1 MCMEIGEKLREARVS
16 AGQTQEK
23 VAETIG
29 VSRQTIS
36 NWENNRS
43 YPDIISV
50 LSLSDLYHVSLD
62 TLLKEDQGMIAH
74 LEESTNVVKSRRD
87 MSRLILLATYLVI
100 WAFSILS
107 FWLGARQDA
116 MGYSILVFYVILPM
130 TTIILSICIGKDDVW
145 ASSKWILLL
154 FFGFMYMLASYAT
167 FSLANMI
174 SLSFEQI
181 RWPQLENMIG
191 GILCSAFGMM
201 VGSLVRRV
209 CEWKKGRENLAEAQ
223 NPSGGA

>member
-1 MCMEIGEKLREARVS
+1 MCMEIGEKLREARVA

-116 MGYSILVFYVILPM
+116 MGYSILVFYVILPPCFCIK
-130 TTIILSICIGKDDVW
+130 TFFKTICFHQISRTAQQVHVHDYFPVGRF
-145 ASSKWILLL
+145 ILL
-154 FFGFMYMLASYAT
+154 
-167 FSLANMI
+167 
-174 SLSFEQI
+174 
-181 RWPQLENMIG
+181 
-191 GILCSAFGMM
+191 
-201 VGSLVRRV
+201 
-209 CEWKKGRENLAEAQ
+209 
-223 NPSGGA
+223 

>member
-1 MCMEIGEKLREARVS
+1 MCMEIGEKLREARVA

-130 TTIILSICIGKDDVW
+130 TTIILSVCIGKDDVW

-209 CEWKKGRENLAEAQ
+209 CAWKKGRENLAEAQ
-223 NPSGGA
+223 KPSGGA

>member
-1 MCMEIGEKLREARVS
+1 MCMEIGEKLREARVA

-62 TLLKEDQGMIAH
+62 TLLKEDQGMIAP

-87 MSRLILLATYLVI
+87 MSCLLYTSNQHDLPSPELFGASFCQWRAI
-100 WAFSILS
+100 IENLS
-107 FWLGARQDA
+107 FHVAVIRQNMQNA
-116 MGYSILVFYVILPM
+116 MGQQTLARSAGANNRHYLARTDREGQVTDHPQP
-130 TTIILSICIGKDDVW
+130 LSC
-145 ASSKWILLL
+145 LL
-154 FFGFMYMLASYAT
+154 YT
-167 FSLANMI
+167 
-174 SLSFEQI
+174 SFAITEL
-181 RWPQLENMIG
+181 R
-191 GILCSAFGMM
+191 SFT
-201 VGSLVRRV
+201 V
-209 CEWKKGRENLAEAQ
+209 
-223 NPSGGA
+223 

>member
-1 MCMEIGEKLREARVS
+1 MCMEIGEKLREARVA

-100 WAFSILS
+100 WAFSILYP
-107 FWLGARQDA
+107 AKVPPKMQDGQEA
-116 MGYSILVFYVILPM
+116 LFRWKGLPPVFI
-130 TTIILSICIGKDDVW
+130 
-145 ASSKWILLL
+145 
-154 FFGFMYMLASYAT
+154 
-167 FSLANMI
+167 FSAPLQ
-174 SLSFEQI
+174 SLS
-181 RWPQLENMIG
+181 
-191 GILCSAFGMM
+191 SAD
-201 VGSLVRRV
+201 
-209 CEWKKGRENLAEAQ
+209 
-223 NPSGGA
+223 